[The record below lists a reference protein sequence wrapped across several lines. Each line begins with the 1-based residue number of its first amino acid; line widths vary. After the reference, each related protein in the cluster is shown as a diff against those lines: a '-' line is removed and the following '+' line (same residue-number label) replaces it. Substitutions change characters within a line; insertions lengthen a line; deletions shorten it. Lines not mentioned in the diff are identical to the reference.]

1 MADCQEDF
9 MSMEVGAKMYL
20 DSFLSKRKGVTAEYP
35 VMAKGQRAS
44 RTKSNLHYLWIG
56 NEAG

>member
-1 MADCQEDF
+1 

-20 DSFLSKRKGVTAEYP
+20 DSLLSKGKGVTAEYP

-44 RTKSNLHYLWIG
+44 RTKSNLHYLRIG